1 MLQRM
6 IKKMLYVLLNK
17 DKALPAPSSKE
28 EEFLSELQTAFRE
41 LPVLKTKNLLPS
53 EAAWLDN
60 MNRLRELVLNH
71 NSREFLRWNVISGT
85 MFVSKARYILTELNY
100 IKQRSDWDTRW
111 RTATKESPT
120 GHPLPYLF
128 YPDSSGNLIHH
139 AYHVAQ
145 FEEKTGTQV
154 HNTDYVFEFGGG
166 YGSMCRLFFNLG
178 FHGKYIIFDLPSFS
192 ALQRYFLKTIGLPVH
207 SVDTF
212 IKSKTGVICLSDI
225 EQLRL
230 LIANHIEASNSMFIA
245 TWSISESPITIRD
258 SVLSLTSEF
267 KSFLIAYQDRFGEV
281 NNVDFFSNWKDIN
294 RAIIWHNWQ
303 IKHIP
308 GNNYLVGKRA
318 ANS

>member
-17 DKALPAPSSKE
+17 DKALLAPSSKE
-28 EEFLSELQTAFRE
+28 EKFLSELQTAFRE

-53 EAAWLDN
+53 EAEWVNN

-71 NSREFLRWNVISGT
+71 NPREFLRWNVISGT

-100 IKQRSDWDTRW
+100 IKQRSDWDTLW
-111 RTATKESPT
+111 RTAIKEFPT

-145 FEEKTGTQV
+145 FEEKTGAQI

-192 ALQRYFLKTIGLPVH
+192 ALQRYFLKAIGLPVH
-207 SVDTF
+207 SLDTF

-225 EQLRL
+225 EQLKL
-230 LIANHIEASNSMFIA
+230 LIPDHIEVSNSMFIA
-245 TWSISESPITIRD
+245 TWSISEAPITIRD
-258 SVLSLTSEF
+258 PILSLTSEF
-267 KSFLIAYQDRFGEV
+267 KSFLLAYQDKFGEV
-281 NNVDFFSNWKDIN
+281 NNVNFFSKWKDTN

-308 GNNYLVGKRA
+308 GNNYLVGKKA
-318 ANS
+318 DNS